1 MNPDRGEWVA
11 IALVGKPR
19 GNRGELTA
27 INLSHKLERFAGLKE
42 VFLFAPGTDGGVR
55 LEVESTWFHDGR
67 LVFKF
72 AGVDTIGD
80 AERWSGAEVR
90 VPISQRAA
98 PEPGAFFQSDL
109 IGCEVV
115 EGAGAGGE
123 RLGQVTAWEDG
134 GGSGLLVL
142 DSGLMIPFARSI
154 CVDIDPAGRRITVAL
169 PPGLKELN
177 RS

>member
-1 MNPDRGEWVA
+1 MIADGDEWVA

-27 INLSHKLERFAGLKE
+27 VSLSHRPERFAELSE
-42 VFLFAPGTDGGVR
+42 VFLFVPGKAGGER

-67 LVFKF
+67 LIFKF
-72 AGVDTIGD
+72 AGVDTIDD
-80 AERWSGAEVR
+80 AERWAGAEVR
-90 VPISQRAA
+90 IPLKQRAA
-98 PEPGAFFQSDL
+98 PEPGAYFQSDL

-115 EGAGAGGE
+115 AHTGGE
-123 RLGQVTAWEDG
+123 LLGRVTGWDDG

-154 CVDIDPAGRRITVAL
+154 CVEIDPAGRRIAVEL

>member
-1 MNPDRGEWVA
+1 VA

-27 INLSHKLERFAGLKE
+27 ISLSHKPGRFAELGE
-42 VFLFAPGTDGGVR
+42 VFLFLPGKAEGER
-55 LEVESTWFHDGR
+55 LGLESTWFHDGR
-67 LVFKF
+67 LILKF
-72 AGVDTIGD
+72 VGVDTIDD
-80 AERWSGAEVR
+80 AARWSGAEVR
-90 VPISQRAA
+90 IPFSQRAA
-98 PEPGAFFQSDL
+98 PEPGAYFQSDL

-115 EGAGAGGE
+115 ERAGGE
-123 RLGQVTAWEDG
+123 RLGQVAGWDDG
-134 GGSGLLVL
+134 GGNGLLVL

-154 CVDIDPAGRRITVAL
+154 CVEIDPAGRRIAVEL

>member
-1 MNPDRGEWVA
+1 MIPDQGEWAA

-27 INLSHKLERFAGLKE
+27 ISLSHKPERFAELKE
-42 VFLFAPGTDGGVR
+42 VFLFGPGKAGGER
-55 LEVESTWFHDGR
+55 LQVESTWFHDGR
-67 LVFKF
+67 LVIKF
-72 AGVDTIGD
+72 AGVDTIAD

-90 VPISQRAA
+90 IPLSQRAA
-98 PEPGAFFQSDL
+98 PEPGAYFQSDL

-115 EGAGAGGE
+115 EGVGGE
-123 RLGQVTAWEDG
+123 RLGQVTGWEDG

-142 DSGLMIPFARSI
+142 DTGLMIPFARSI
-154 CVDIDPAGRRITVAL
+154 CVEIDPAGRRIVVEL

>member
-1 MNPDRGEWVA
+1 VSPDQGEWVA

-27 INLSHKLERFAGLKE
+27 VSLSHKPERFAELKE
-42 VFLFAPGTDGGVR
+42 VFLFEPGKAAGKR

-67 LVFKF
+67 LVIKL
-72 AGVDTIGD
+72 AGVDTIDD

-90 VPISQRAA
+90 IPLSQRAA
-98 PEPGAFFQSDL
+98 PEPGAYFQSDL

-115 EGAGAGGE
+115 EGAGGE
-123 RLGQVTAWEDG
+123 RLGQVTGWEDG

-154 CVDIDPAGRRITVAL
+154 CVEIDPAGRRITVEL